1 MDIQLSKNDKR
12 FIPIIFSLSVII
24 PLAVLALMLMP
35 ENWRIETGIENHIFP
50 LFHAVIN
57 GTTAVLLVLGLVFV
71 KNKKIALHRASM
83 VTALLLSS
91 VFLVSYVIS
100 KLSHAP
106 IPFGGEGFI
115 RPIYFFVLISHILLS
130 VAVLP
135 LALLSVYRAF
145 TQEYEKHKKLVRFT
159 FPIWLY
165 VAVTGVLVYLFMAP
179 YYV

>member
-1 MDIQLSKNDKR
+1 MDIQLTKNDKR
-12 FIPIIFSLSVII
+12 FIPVILSLSIII

-35 ENWRIETGIENHIFP
+35 EDWRIETGIEKHILP

-57 GTTAVLLVLGLVFV
+57 GTTAILLVLGLVFIKK
-71 KNKKIALHRASM
+71 KNIALHRASM
-83 VTALLLSS
+83 VTALILSS

-106 IPFGGEGFI
+106 VAFGGEGVV
-115 RPIYFFVLISHILLS
+115 RPIYFFVLISHIILS

-145 TQEYEKHKKLVRFT
+145 TQEFAKHKKLVRFT

-165 VAVTGVLVYLFMAP
+165 VAITGVMVYLFMAP

>member
-1 MDIQLSKNDKR
+1 MEIQLSKNDKR
-12 FIPIIFSLSVII
+12 FIPIIVSLSIVI
-24 PLAVLALMLMP
+24 PLAVLALILLP
-35 ENWRIETGIENHIFP
+35 ENLRVKTGIENHIFP

-57 GTTAVLLVLGLVFV
+57 GTTALLLIIGLVFIKR
-71 KNKKIALHRASM
+71 KNIALHRTSM
-83 VTALLLSS
+83 VSALLLST
-91 VFLVSYVIS
+91 VFLLSYVFS

-106 IPFGGEGFI
+106 IPYGGEGI
-115 RPIYFFVLISHILLS
+115 MRPIYFFILITHIILS

-145 TQEYEKHKKLVRFT
+145 TQEYAKHKKLVRFT

-165 VAVTGVLVYLFMAP
+165 VAITGVMVYLFMMP